1 MALNKDLFGKIPV
14 TSKVSK
20 DFIPQS
26 VLRQRMQKPSV
37 DFRKNTEGTEVYHA
51 TRWETRDEFMKAPV
65 IHVGSAD
72 QAALR
77 INPFWEDKID
87 EFGEPLYDGRP
98 ENVPNVHRLAI
109 SPHAKIHPI
118 TVPDDIANEAHA
130 HFLQE
135 KGHHVPESINMS
147 RSFHGVEH
155 PLVKSALNALRQNRI
170 VPYQNEWEAPKLDY
184 EMMDNA
190 SVRYHTTSYLVP
202 SPSLNM
208 AQFGESQKLT
218 QPTLPLDYTGV
229 LPESDTTKLYRSEGV
244 SVIK

>member
-14 TSKVSK
+14 TSKAIHK
-20 DFIPQS
+20 DFIPRS
-26 VLRQRMQKPSV
+26 VLMQQMQKPSP
-37 DFRKNTEGTEVYHA
+37 DLRKKPEGTEVYHG
-51 TRWETRDEFMKAPV
+51 TKYDMRSEFMQAPV

-77 INPFWEDKID
+77 INPFWSDKTD
-87 EFGEPLYDGRP
+87 EFGEPLYDGP
-98 ENVPNVHRLAI
+98 EDVPNVHRLAI

-135 KGHHVPESINMS
+135 KGHYVPESITMS
-147 RSFHGVEH
+147 RSLHGVDH
-155 PLVKSALNALRQNRI
+155 PLVKSALNALRQNKI
-170 VPYQNEWEAPKLDY
+170 VPYQNEWEAPNLDY

-190 SVRYHTTSYLVP
+190 SIRYHTTSYLVP

-208 AQFGESQKLT
+208 AQFGEKQKLT

-229 LPESDTTKLYRSEGV
+229 LPESETTKLF
-244 SVIK
+244 KNKTF